1 MRRSHWSGIC
11 KGLARPCNEYIRW
24 VQPPSFA
31 IISQRREDGTI
42 STHEKLRTNKDLT
55 TYFLSQRDKLKP
67 SDVCSILEGLWKN
80 IVAEKGGCGP
90 PDAKKQLFNDPDFM
104 AIMKDVVFK
113 LDRYKAHDLP
123 RLVAILNAMR
133 WNDKQLFKIV
143 EPMVIQEMPSMTC
156 TGLSQVANSFVAV
169 GCGSRLLYNQLV
181 QCCFQTS
188 NQFAAEEV
196 AVLVSAF
203 SKAPHKPK
211 TFLLGFAAVVS
222 KHLSSFSQQ
231 QLQDILLAY
240 SSWPL
245 EVSANFVEE
254 MIRTLLDDQ
263 RIMNMSTSNLVLV
276 LRFLALWNSRAKA
289 AREDRT
295 RWKQIL
301 SPVFIVANDKLMST
315 NLLTVEELAHVM
327 WAYCKVKPNGLVPR
341 KLFDSAYQNI
351 LPHFKELTVP
361 NLASCLLNTA
371 RAVAGHIQFWD
382 ETSSESL
389 KLRVQKGDPFGD
401 RRLLDEAETHVVRCM
416 GEMDSRDLTA
426 VVQAYSLSNCGS
438 AELFSAFLHSTTER
452 CRQLAADQLTV
463 LMWSYANVRLGP
475 SFAREIQ
482 IDILDRLSQ
491 FTVSGICEILWAY
504 CALRHRDQHFF
515 KTLLSTLSPSS
526 VAGNKRCAL
535 LCPALLEIRTYFP
548 NMDPEALERYMSY
561 VQHAFR
567 WTQMRSAAP
576 EETRQSLEICLRKI
590 GLDIEQLAIVDGYAI
605 DVLVLPQ
612 KELEK
617 PVAIQFHSAPR
628 TLHLRS
634 GEPLGQTMM
643 KQRYLRAKGF
653 CVVNILDKSW
663 EQMGFQEQVS
673 DLAMKIQQAQK
684 QPTGK
689 SFVGKSSQT

>member
-1 MRRSHWSGIC
+1 
-11 KGLARPCNEYIRW
+11 
-24 VQPPSFA
+24 
-31 IISQRREDGTI
+31 
-42 STHEKLRTNKDLT
+42 
-55 TYFLSQRDKLKP
+55 
-67 SDVCSILEGLWKN
+67 
-80 IVAEKGGCGP
+80 
-90 PDAKKQLFNDPDFM
+90 M

-123 RLVAILNAMR
+123 RLVAILNTMR

-156 TGLSQVANSFVAV
+156 AGLSQVANSFVAV
-169 GCGSRLLYNQLV
+169 GCGSRLLFNQLV

-188 NQFAAEEV
+188 DQFAADEV

-222 KHLSSFSQQ
+222 KHWSSFSQQ

-240 SSWPL
+240 SCWPL
-245 EVSANFVEE
+245 EVSADFVEE
-254 MIRTLLDDQ
+254 MIRTLLEDQ

-289 AREDRT
+289 AREDRAK
-295 RWKQIL
+295 WKQIL
-301 SPVFIVANDKLMST
+301 CPVFVVANDKLTSSS
-315 NLLTVEELAHVM
+315 LLTVEEFAHVM
-327 WAYCKVKPNGLVPR
+327 WAYCKVKPSGLVPR
-341 KLFDSAYQNI
+341 KLFDSAYENI
-351 LPHFKELTVP
+351 LPRFKELSVP
-361 NLASCLLNTA
+361 SLVSCLLNTA
-371 RAVAGHIQFWD
+371 RAVSGQIQFWD
-382 ETSSESL
+382 ETSSQGPL
-389 KLRVQKGDPFGD
+389 KLRVQKSDPFGD

-438 AELFSAFLHSTTER
+438 TELFSAFLQSTTQR

-475 SFAREIQ
+475 SFAREAQ
-482 IDILDRLSQ
+482 IDVLDRLSQ
-491 FTVSGICEILWAY
+491 FTVSGICDILWAY

-526 VAGNKRCAL
+526 VSGNKRCAL

-548 NMDPEALERYMSY
+548 DMDPEALERYMSY

-576 EETRQSLEICLRKI
+576 EQTRQSIETCLREV
-590 GLDIEQLAIVDGYAI
+590 GLIDIEQLAIVDGYAI
-605 DVLVLPQ
+605 DVLVLPAQQ
-612 KELEK
+612 KKIAK

-684 QPTGK
+684 QPTGQ
-689 SFVGKSSQT
+689 SFVGQSSQT